1 MCPSPAHGAAF
12 LRLVPTVW
20 AALGLRAVGTAG
32 VRGADDRGTVALARD
47 QVPLRM
53 RSLRPRCHALG
64 LAGRSGCHRLPPP
77 ALAGSCLTH
86 LPDPASPELGRKMA
100 DSVGTRG
107 LADRGGRPQGPRRP
121 STSTLHPVP
130 GFSPKPGAQGGESG
144 SFSSSVGGRAGG
156 DGPGADTA
164 GAGSAPGEKL
174 GVGGSLQGTSC
185 LGRGRA
191 EVGEAPRPSQAEAG
205 RLAHPLGA
213 VQAQPSLAAA
223 LAGSRRHRWGLRGAA
238 LCSAPWPGRRQG
250 TWLPAL
256 PWLPGWLHCAPEQP
270 AAGGPHSLWCLSG
283 PGKATPRNH
292 STPTMVSS
300 PKGLGGPVCVH
311 PGDGAPGSVR
321 EGGPGGGEPSP
332 ASGRRRRGADG
343 SRPAWT
349 GECLFLHPRFLL
361 LFLFQG
367 GAGAAPW
374 GLGVLCRAGGG
385 WAAPPPRACRA

>member
-1 MCPSPAHGAAF
+1 M
-12 LRLVPTVW
+12 
-20 AALGLRAVGTAG
+20 
-32 VRGADDRGTVALARD
+32 
-47 QVPLRM
+47 
-53 RSLRPRCHALG
+53 
-64 LAGRSGCHRLPPP
+64 
-77 ALAGSCLTH
+77 
-86 LPDPASPELGRKMA
+86 
-100 DSVGTRG
+100 
-107 LADRGGRPQGPRRP
+107 
-121 STSTLHPVP
+121 
-130 GFSPKPGAQGGESG
+130 
-144 SFSSSVGGRAGG
+144 
-156 DGPGADTA
+156 
-164 GAGSAPGEKL
+164 
-174 GVGGSLQGTSC
+174 QGTSC
-185 LGRGRA
+185 LGRGWA

-270 AAGGPHSLWCLSG
+270 AAGGPHGLWCLSG

-332 ASGRRRRGADG
+332 ASGRRRRRADG